1 MSPSVWDWSRPV
13 AYYKNRQGFRLFE
26 RPGVPAWRSPQL
38 GALGAVSA
46 HWTLHDTEPALVS
59 LPTGVGKTAIA
70 LSAPYLIQARR
81 ILVVVPSAELR
92 RQMAHQFS
100 TEDVLLRI
108 GALEPPATPTM
119 PRVREITGIVSNW
132 AELEEADVVVGLP
145 NPLSPVHYP
154 DGPPPALFDL
164 LIIDEAHHLPAKT
177 WRAILDHFNTA
188 RCLLLTATPLRRDG
202 KRVPGDVVYRYPL
215 RQALCEALYKPVHPR
230 ILEPTGPVSQEA
242 FDRLVADE
250 CCALLHQPEHATS
263 SLLVRARTRERAK
276 ELAALYE
283 ERGLHIPVLHA
294 GLSLTQQ
301 KTLTVQLRQGH
312 IRGVAVVGMLIEGF
326 DLPSL
331 RILAYHDKHK
341 SLPQRHN

>member
-1 MSPSVWDWSRPV
+1 M

-145 NPLSPVHYP
+145 NSLSPVHYP

-202 KRVPGDVVYRYPL
+202 
-215 RQALCEALYKPVHPR
+215 
-230 ILEPTGPVSQEA
+230 TGSQETSCIA
-242 FDRLVADE
+242 PHYVKRCAKHYTSRCILVFLSQQDPSRKKRLTAWSLTE
-250 CCALLHQPEHATS
+250 CCALLRQPEHATS
-263 SLLVRARTRERAK
+263 SPLGQSTDKGASEGTGRLVPKSEVCTSRYSMQVFLSHNRRHSRYNCARVTF
-276 ELAALYE
+276 AAL
-283 ERGLHIPVLHA
+283 L
-294 GLSLTQQ
+294 LS
-301 KTLTVQLRQGH
+301 GC
-312 IRGVAVVGMLIEGF
+312 
-326 DLPSL
+326 SL
-331 RILAYHDKHK
+331 RDLICRGWEFWRTTTSTSPY
-341 SLPQRHN
+341 PQRHN